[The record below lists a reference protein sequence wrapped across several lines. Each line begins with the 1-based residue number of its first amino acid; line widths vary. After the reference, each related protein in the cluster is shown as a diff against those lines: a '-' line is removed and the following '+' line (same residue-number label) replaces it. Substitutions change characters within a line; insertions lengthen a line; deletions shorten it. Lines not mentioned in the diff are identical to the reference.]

1 MNTLAINTALPF
13 TEIALLHEDKPVESV
28 SWQSNFNESEKVL
41 PELQKIIAAHGPG
54 IDRVFVVTGPG
65 SFTGLRIG
73 ITIAN
78 TLAYALKKPIIGMNT
93 FDYLSAKIG
102 DLALAIVLRAGG
114 GKLAIK
120 LPGQDGHS
128 FLEKS
133 ALSAF
138 LADLHGLKG
147 VVTDMRDLDKDHLA
161 LPNGVDWI
169 GFDALPSMAQ
179 VLCDVILSTDSV
191 DLPAHDQVKPVYLSA
206 PHITESKK
214 PLFT

>member
-1 MNTLAINTALPF
+1 MNTLAINTALPQ
-13 TEIALLHEDKPVESV
+13 TEIALLHQNKPVESL

-41 PELQKIIAAHGPG
+41 PELQKIIKQHGSG
-54 IDRVFVVTGPG
+54 IDRIFVVTGPG

-93 FDYLSAKIG
+93 FDYLSAKTG

-114 GKLAIK
+114 SKVAIK
-120 LPGQDGHS
+120 LPGQEGHS

-133 ALSAF
+133 SLPEF
-138 LADLHGLKG
+138 LTDLKGLKG
-147 VVTDMRDLDKDHLA
+147 VVTDMRALDKDHLP
-161 LPNGVDWI
+161 LPDGVEWK
-169 GFDALPSMAQ
+169 GFDELPSMAE
-179 VLCDVILSTDSV
+179 VLRDVILGM
-191 DLPAHDQVKPVYLSA
+191 DLPEHEQVKPVYLSA